1 MKKDKTII
9 HYPMLPEQNIEDIIK
24 MIEKIAKKDNLPIEK
39 FEYVYKVYYFKDKIF
54 RAQEGWNGGAEIIYT
69 P

>member
-1 MKKDKTII
+1 
-9 HYPMLPEQNIEDIIK
+9 